1 MKNLIGVRQ
10 VSLKE
15 RWEGELALFLF
26 NFFKVY
32 HFYIWKLFYP
42 LQNCVMHSKKKKFSA
57 TIILWKKVIRRCLKM
72 NLKITFSIV
81 NNPYPL
87 HTYMLITETCSLKF
101 TIISFWGP
109 ALKSTAENG
118 IPKKP
123 LDTSLLQIF
132 FNLLSASP
140 TKCSNTLKHWV
151 CLTILWCWRLKS

>member
-1 MKNLIGVRQ
+1 MSNTIDRYIIVRTPRPPKGGRGPWEIKKEDGSMVQGQ
-10 VSLKE
+10 VFLKG
-15 RWEGELALFLF
+15 GELALLLF

-42 LQNCVMHSKKKKFSA
+42 LQNCVMHSEKKKISA
-57 TIILWKKVIRRCLKM
+57 TIILWKTVIRSCLKM

-87 HTYMLITETCSLKF
+87 HTYMHITETCSLKF

-123 LDTSLLQIF
+123 LDTSLLKIF
-132 FNLLSASP
+132 FNL
-140 TKCSNTLKHWV
+140 
-151 CLTILWCWRLKS
+151 